1 MLNDEEFGAMFTAY
15 RARVHAYA
23 VSRCGLQLAEE
34 VVSETFMVA
43 WRRRGEMPA
52 GAGLPWLLGVAR
64 NVTRGLYRDE
74 LRRAALD
81 ETLRVWAGQADPD
94 VADEV
99 TERAAVLRG
108 LATLSDAD
116 KEVLTLVA
124 WHGLTSAQAAE
135 VVGSTRSAF
144 FVRLHRARRRLEAAM
159 DDAMTAPRQRALVPG
174 EER

>member
-1 MLNDEEFGAMFTAY
+1 MLNDEEFAEMFDTY
-15 RARVHAYA
+15 RPRVYAYA
-23 VSRCGLQLAEE
+23 VSRCGRHLAEE

-43 WRRRGEMPA
+43 WRRRGDLPA
-52 GAGLPWLLGVAR
+52 RAALPWLLGVAH
-64 NVTRGLYRDE
+64 NVTRELYRGE

-81 ETLRVWAGQADPD
+81 EALRIWADEAGPD

-99 TERAAVLRG
+99 TERAAVLRA
-108 LATLSDAD
+108 LATLSDPD

-124 WHGLTSAQAAE
+124 WHGLTSAQAAK
-135 VVGSTRSAF
+135 VVGVTRSTF

-159 DDAMTAPRQRALVPG
+159 NDLMTAAPRQALVPE

>member
-1 MLNDEEFGAMFTAY
+1 MLNDEQFGAMFDTY
-15 RARVHAYA
+15 RPRVYAYA

-43 WRRRGEMPA
+43 WRRRDEMPA
-52 GAGLPWLLGVAR
+52 KAGLPWLLGVAR
-64 NVTRGLYRDE
+64 NVTRELYRGE

-81 ETLRVWAGQADPD
+81 EALRVWAEEAGPD

-99 TERAAVLRG
+99 AERATVLRA

-116 KEVLTLVA
+116 KEVLTLIA
-124 WHGLTSAQAAE
+124 WHGLTSAQAAK

-159 DDAMTAPRQRALVPG
+159 NDVMTTPRQRALVP
-174 EER
+174 EEEW

>member
-1 MLNDEEFGAMFTAY
+1 MLNDEQFGAMFDVS
-15 RARVHAYA
+15 RPRVYAYA
-23 VSRCGLQLAEE
+23 VSRCGLQLAED

-43 WRRRGEMPA
+43 WRRRDELPA
-52 GAGLPWLLGVAR
+52 KDVLPWLLGVAH
-64 NVTRGLYRDE
+64 NVTRELYRSE

-81 ETLRVWAGQADPD
+81 EALRVWAEEADPD

-99 TERAAVLRG
+99 AERAAVLRA

-116 KEVLTLVA
+116 KEVLTLIA
-124 WHGLTSAQAAE
+124 WHGLTSAQAAK

-159 DDAMTAPRQRALVPG
+159 NDVMTTSRQQALIS
-174 EER
+174 EEE